1 MYSHPFVLKHPGA
14 RCVPALLR
22 NPSLSRGMFG
32 SKPALRKPLIP
43 VDGSP
48 ESMRAV
54 EYVIAQVGPG
64 GAQVHLINVQQPVMA
79 GDVNF
84 FTSAKMVADKRRAA
98 GERALRTARR
108 MLDANHIEHTSEV
121 VFGKPVEAIVRY
133 AAERG
138 CTKIVMGTKGR
149 SLLAN
154 LLTRSVASRVVRH
167 AHTPVTLVKERPRH
181 SLRTLPVRLD
191 EMAPAGALTRFRPTA
206 TKLALTASQNVC
218 RSLAL
223 VSGVSPL
230 YAPSEED
237 SEDGAIRAAQW
248 LYAHGLA
255 RPGGPIIVLSAS
267 ADTFGTAD
275 TLQVARLPM

>member
-1 MYSHPFVLKHPGA
+1 MYSHPLVLKHPSA

-32 SKPALRKPLIP
+32 SKPALQKPLIP

-54 EYVIAQVGPG
+54 EYLIAQVDPG
-64 GAQVHLINVQQPVMA
+64 GAQVYLINVQPPVMA

-84 FTSAKMVADKRRAA
+84 FMSAKMVADKHRGA
-98 GERALRTARR
+98 GERAMRAAKRV
-108 MLDANHIEHTSEV
+108 LDANHIQHTSEV

-154 LLTRSVASRVVRH
+154 LLTRSVASRVVRR
-167 AHTPVTLVKERPRH
+167 AHIPVTLVKERPPH
-181 SLRTLPVRLD
+181 SLRTLSARLD
-191 EMAPAGALTRFRPTA
+191 EMAPAG
-206 TKLALTASQNVC
+206 VC
-218 RSLAL
+218 
-223 VSGVSPL
+223 
-230 YAPSEED
+230 
-237 SEDGAIRAAQW
+237 
-248 LYAHGLA
+248 
-255 RPGGPIIVLSAS
+255 
-267 ADTFGTAD
+267 
-275 TLQVARLPM
+275 